1 MINDFATLLQEVLEA
16 VVKTIGSG
24 FSDWD
29 RKSYISVVN
38 LLKKRDEIAVKEA
51 VDQLVK
57 EGKQFAIPPLY
68 LTSQKHPSL
77 AVREYCWKSLAKLD
91 SYDNIQKH
99 IQGKDLKASVH
110 ALIEVYGNY
119 QIDYN

>member
-1 MINDFATLLQEVLEA
+1 MINEFSKLLQEVLEA
-16 VVKTIGSG
+16 VVDTIGSR

-38 LLKKRDEIAVKEA
+38 LLKKRDELAVKDA

-91 SYDNIQKH
+91 THENINSV
-99 IQGKDLKASVH
+99 IQGKELKSAVY
-110 ALIEVYGNY
+110 ALIEKYGNY
-119 QIDYN
+119 QVDYL